1 MVLINSLKTFA
12 CIIALSAVGCSAV
25 QAQVT
30 FRTLT
35 EFPAFKLKNARG
47 EVFTTTQVL
56 KKDKPTVIIYF
67 SPTCKHCQQQT
78 EDITGNIK
86 VFKEVQFL
94 MVTSYPPED
103 YKSFLET
110 YAIER
115 FDNITFGYD
124 PDFKLGGFLD
134 LETLPGVFVYDK
146 NMQLKNHYTTNLKPQ
161 KLYSAIFD

>member
-1 MVLINSLKTFA
+1 MLFNNSLKTFA
-12 CIIALSAVGCSAV
+12 CLIALSVAGCSAAC
-25 QAQVT
+25 AQVT

-35 EFPAFKLKNARG
+35 EFPAFKLKDAQG
-47 EVFTTTQVL
+47 EIFTTTKVL

-67 SPTCKHCQQQT
+67 SPTCKHCQHQT

-86 VFKEVQFL
+86 VFKDVQFL

-103 YKSFLET
+103 YKSFLDT

-115 FDNITFGYD
+115 FSNITFGYD

-146 NMQLKNHYTTNLKPQ
+146 NGQLKNYHTTNLKPQ
-161 KLYSAIFD
+161 KLYSAIFE